1 MKQNNSISK
10 YSDDNEKSAPE
21 IIDNIIGEQMNLIH
35 IAGCKLCNSEYRSEA
50 EDLWEKNNNINSVH
64 RLIESKGEK
73 ISYPAIRRHLNTHYK
88 KKESL
93 EKKIE
98 YIKDLKIWR
107 ANRIEKENRLDL
119 LMSILEKRI
128 VELAAEQ
135 DGNTDDSGRKMSET
149 MVKLIQQLLVCQQTA
164 DDYKQLLEPV
174 KLIIARLQNIV
185 KEEVQ
190 TNSGMDVRK
199 ALMNVVSS
207 LEKDVHEIMKN
218 GK

>member
-10 YSDDNEKSAPE
+10 YSDGNEKSPPE
-21 IIDNIIGEQMNLIH
+21 MIENIINEQMNLIH
-35 IAGCKLCNSEYRSEA
+35 KAGCKLCNSEHRSEA
-50 EDLWEKNNNINSVH
+50 EDLWEKNNNINSVY

-73 ISYPAIRRHLNTHYK
+73 VSYPAIRRHLISHYK

-107 ANRIEKENRLDL
+107 ANRIEKEDRLDL

-149 MVKLIQQLLVCQQTA
+149 MVKLIQQLLACQQTA